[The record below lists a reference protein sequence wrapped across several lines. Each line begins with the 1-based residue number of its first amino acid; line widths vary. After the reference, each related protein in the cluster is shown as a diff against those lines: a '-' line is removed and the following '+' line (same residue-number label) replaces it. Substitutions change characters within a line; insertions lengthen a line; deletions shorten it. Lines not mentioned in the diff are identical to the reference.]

1 MESMT
6 PNEIRPMKA
15 DQLQQFSKDSD
26 AAIQGAMDL
35 ASQTAPA
42 GLAGEL
48 LKGAGIV
55 YGDELYEVQAAL
67 QDRDPASPLHKLSK
81 QHHVALC
88 SQGRHTLS
96 FLLNKAEEHLAD
108 GRPASSLTAD
118 WARAQVKRMKEEASA
133 ERKRHAVP
141 QPTAQEI
148 LATVKAERD
157 AALAELE
164 KAKQIIS
171 MLQGGN

>member
-1 MESMT
+1 
-6 PNEIRPMKA
+6 MKA

-26 AAIQGAMDL
+26 AAIQGAMDF
-35 ASQTAPA
+35 ASKNAPA

-48 LKGAGIV
+48 LKGAGLV
-55 YGDELYEVQAAL
+55 YGNELYEVQDAL

-81 QHHVALC
+81 QHHVALR
-88 SQGRHTLS
+88 SQGRSMLG
-96 FLLNKAEEHLAD
+96 FLLNKAEEHLAE
-108 GRPASSLTAD
+108 GRSASHITAD
-118 WARAQVKRMKEEASA
+118 WAMAQVKSMRQEVAA
-133 ERKRHAVP
+133 EKKRHAVP

-164 KAKQIIS
+164 KAKQIIAI
-171 MLQGGN
+171 LQGTN